1 MIKTRQNSCQE
12 YTKFKLRLD
21 SKKEKLFL
29 SNDPSKWELST
40 TKIPP
45 EILHNKPEALKLM
58 CFKENLIEKELKNL
72 YGYYNSQVL
81 SEISKGF
88 DLKAYGYRKI
98 LDSFTKET
106 QIIYEEMIK
115 DWYGNLEFCGQELKD
130 RPSLFRG
137 SSIMEKI
144 ERKTLIKENFEGKN
158 YEKSD
163 KRIDSDS
170 D

>member
-1 MIKTRQNSCQE
+1 
-12 YTKFKLRLD
+12 
-21 SKKEKLFL
+21 
-29 SNDPSKWELST
+29 
-40 TKIPP
+40 
-45 EILHNKPEALKLM
+45 M